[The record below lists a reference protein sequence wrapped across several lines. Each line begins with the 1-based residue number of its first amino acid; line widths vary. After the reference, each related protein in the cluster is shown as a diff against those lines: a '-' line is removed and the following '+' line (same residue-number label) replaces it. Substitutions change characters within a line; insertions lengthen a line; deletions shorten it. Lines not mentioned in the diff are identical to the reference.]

1 MKKQLV
7 LVLALTF
14 SPLIPVGAQDAVVAP
29 PANIVT
35 DGVLKIPASMA
46 ETVGR
51 YTENRSAND
60 ADWHPER
67 REMLITTRFGNTV
80 QLHLVKMP
88 GGARQQLTFFPE
100 PVLVGRFHPNLRVRR
115 TRRVVH
121 HA

>member
-46 ETVGR
+46 ETEGR
-51 YTENRSAND
+51 YTGNRSAND
-60 ADWHPER
+60 ADWHTER
-67 REMLITTRFGNTV
+67 REMLMTTRFGITV
-80 QLHLVKMP
+80 QLHRVKML
-88 GGARQQLTFFPE
+88 GVARQQLAVVPE
-100 PVLVGRFHPNLRVRR
+100 PTLGGGFH
-115 TRRVVH
+115 
-121 HA
+121 